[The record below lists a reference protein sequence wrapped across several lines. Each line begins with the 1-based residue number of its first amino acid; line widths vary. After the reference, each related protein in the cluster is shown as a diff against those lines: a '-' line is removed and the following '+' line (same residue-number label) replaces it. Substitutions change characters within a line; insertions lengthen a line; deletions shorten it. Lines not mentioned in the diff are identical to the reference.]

1 MLDIFPLSYSSV
13 FPLFSLVRAKK
24 IVDAKCSFLSHY
36 ISQNMKEYYVF
47 VKADKKVVTHFL
59 AIHIVMTLILD
70 CKNGF
75 DAHVD
80 G

>member
-24 IVDAKCSFLSHY
+24 IVDAKCSFFKPLYFSEYERVLCVCESRQKSCDPLPHCDDTY
-36 ISQNMKEYYVF
+36 IRV
-47 VKADKKVVTHFL
+47 
-59 AIHIVMTLILD
+59 D
-70 CKNGF
+70 CKNAF

>member
-1 MLDIFPLSYSSV
+1 MPNVL
-13 FPLFSLVRAKK
+13 
-24 IVDAKCSFLSHY
+24 FLSHY

-47 VKADKKVVTHFL
+47 VKAHKKVVTHFL

-70 CKNGF
+70 CKNAF

>member
-1 MLDIFPLSYSSV
+1 
-13 FPLFSLVRAKK
+13 
-24 IVDAKCSFLSHY
+24 
-36 ISQNMKEYYVF
+36 MKEYYVF

-70 CKNGF
+70 CKNAF